1 MDEDN
6 KQQNTNTA
14 QDSTYNDNAVTK
26 PRTYPRMGKRMKS
39 IVKYIE
45 NRLGR
50 QVLELE
56 LTPENIRDIVKETFE
71 EIVHYMTDIYSV
83 TVPYAQCIDMK
94 KYNIDSVESVIR
106 CQDSIL
112 TGIPFAIPAMNLM
125 NITGMYNIQDYTNAL
140 LIKRNLNIL
149 STDMDF
155 YWDKPNRKLYV
166 TANPNQPSQVTVNFK
181 PEYYSVEDIRE
192 DYWETQLKR
201 LSLAE
206 CKIVVG
212 RIRSKYTASGA
223 KFQLDGQTLL
233 TEGQTE
239 AQEIRQRLDT
249 NKDIFTVLN

>member
-1 MDEDN
+1 MEE
-6 KQQNTNTA
+6 QNGI
-14 QDSTYNDNAVTK
+14 
-26 PRTYPRMGKRMKS
+26 P
-39 IVKYIE
+39 
-45 NRLGR
+45 
-50 QVLELE
+50 
-56 LTPENIRDIVKETFE
+56 NINQAEV
-71 EIVHYMTDIYSV
+71 
-83 TVPYAQCIDMK
+83 
-94 KYNIDSVESVIR
+94 NIG
-106 CQDSIL
+106 
-112 TGIPFAIPAMNLM
+112 TGINGAAKAGGIGTTGEEYANAMLV
-125 NITGMYNIQDYTNAL
+125 
-140 LIKRNLNIL
+140 KRNLNIL

-155 YWDKPNRKLYV
+155 QYDKPNRKLYV

-239 AQEIRQRLDT
+239 AQEIRQRLDA